1 MKKILIIDDEPLM
14 LLTLEKALSHFNASI
29 TTATCGKD
37 ALLFSGRQKFDIC
50 ISDMCL
56 PGIPGFDIIKKIR
69 EDSPQTSFIIVSAMV
84 LDDNKKREI
93 ERSGYFFVQK
103 PFELINIKN
112 IVGQLLRKT
121 QALPAAQQGASSIL
135 KYTMDKRG
143 CIRRKPFAR
152 EISYRV
158 SNFGVFSQAQYTYT
172 GNLLDISEKGV
183 GILANDPID
192 LGCVVRFVG
201 LKTLNDHIAGIV
213 RHLAAFESSAYRIG
227 IEFV

>member
-1 MKKILIIDDEPLM
+1 M

-29 TTATCGKD
+29 TTAACGKD
-37 ALLFSGRQKFDIC
+37 ALLFSGRHKFDIC
-50 ISDMCL
+50 ISDICL
-56 PGIPGFDIIKKIR
+56 PGISGFDIIKKIR
-69 EDSPQTSFIIVSAMV
+69 EDSPQTSFIIVSAMF

-93 ERSGYFFVQK
+93 EQSGYLFVQK
-103 PFELINIKN
+103 PFELINIKSL
-112 IVGQLLRKT
+112 VGQLLRKT
-121 QALPAAQQGASSIL
+121 HALPVAQQGASNIL
-135 KYTMDKRG
+135 KYTLDKRS

-152 EISYRV
+152 DISYSV

-192 LGCVVRFVG
+192 LECVVRFG
-201 LKTLNDHIAGIV
+201 RLHTLNDHIAGIV
-213 RHLAAFESSAYRIG
+213 RHLATFENSTYRIG